1 MNSAM
6 DFSIITPCFNSIRWI
21 GQCIASV
28 RGQVA
33 PEAQKS
39 DDLISD
45 LRSPISESGA
55 SLRVHHHI
63 QDGGSTDGTR
73 GFLEKLAAVDGSS
86 LVVDGGS
93 ETLDNEHSATY
104 QLTFASEADKGMYNA
119 LNKAFEKVA
128 PNNQSP
134 IANNSRDSVIGH
146 LNADEQ
152 YLPGTLRFVADFFEK
167 HPKVD
172 VLFGAVVV
180 TDAEGN
186 YICSRMPLKPQL
198 WHTQVCHLATFTAS
212 MFFRRSAIEK
222 LDCYF
227 DESFKIAGDADL
239 VCRMLKARLKMAT
252 VRRYFSIFVDSG
264 DNLGIKKEG
273 LLRNKSPCILKK
285 MSGILTLFHRIRKIL
300 RGSYIL
306 PPFSYT
312 FVTRDLTVV
321 RFKVRKTVGKWFNR

>member
-1 MNSAM
+1 
-6 DFSIITPCFNSIRWI
+6 
-21 GQCIASV
+21 
-28 RGQVA
+28 
-33 PEAQKS
+33 
-39 DDLISD
+39 
-45 LRSPISESGA
+45 
-55 SLRVHHHI
+55 
-63 QDGGSTDGTR
+63 
-73 GFLEKLAAVDGSS
+73 
-86 LVVDGGS
+86 
-93 ETLDNEHSATY
+93 
-104 QLTFASEADKGMYNA
+104 
-119 LNKAFEKVA
+119 
-128 PNNQSP
+128 
-134 IANNSRDSVIGH
+134 
-146 LNADEQ
+146 
-152 YLPGTLRFVADFFEK
+152 
-167 HPKVD
+167 
-172 VLFGAVVV
+172 
-180 TDAEGN
+180 
-186 YICSRMPLKPQL
+186 MPLKPQL
-198 WHTQVCHLATFTAS
+198 LHTQVCHLATFTAS

>member
-1 MNSAM
+1 M

-63 QDGGSTDGTR
+63 QDGGSSDGTVE
-73 GFLEKLAAVDGSS
+73 FLKEYVGKQPATGS
-86 LVVDGGS
+86 
-93 ETLDNEHSATY
+93 Y
-104 QLTFASEADKGMYNA
+104 QLTFASEADNGMYNA
-119 LNKAFEKVA
+119 LNKAFAATA
-128 PNNQSP
+128 PSDTTQLATSDVP
-134 IANNSRDSVIGH
+134 HPTSCNSIVGH

-198 WHTQVCHLATFTAS
+198 LHTQVCHLSTFTAS

-264 DNLGIKKEG
+264 DNLALSEEARKERG
-273 LLRNKSPCILKK
+273 RMVARAPLWARKAAFVIEKV
-285 MSGILTLFHRIRKIL
+285 HRARKFFS
-300 RGSYIL
+300 GSYRLRRFQYQFI
-306 PPFSYT
+306 SGRDSAAKR
-312 FVTRDLTVV
+312 VTVI
-321 RFKVRKTVGKWFNR
+321 KPVGRWETRLGDS